1 MHETNSLIFF
11 SFNRIYVNI
20 MNLGNNIKLDI
31 LKLVFC
37 LKKEFLD
44 HVTCYNSLFSYAK
57 RKVKMGRRDDM

>member
-1 MHETNSLIFF
+1 MTQRLSCIKATNSPN
-11 SFNRIYVNI
+11 FNRIYVNI

-44 HVTCYNSLFSYAK
+44 HVTCYNSFLT
-57 RKVKMGRRDDM
+57 RRGK